1 MATVVFYA
9 RFWRYNSYQNAWGDA
24 IVLYVDG
31 NAYTAAQVGSGVS
44 FNWPVGSQHSV
55 SWVGAVYYDE
65 SSYISG
71 TDARYE
77 WTYSSGIFSYQSG
90 TLTVPSDGGTV
101 TAYYRRVLYVITGV
115 SPSGAGS
122 VSPGTGW
129 YLEGTAFTATASSG
143 YQFSNWIVR
152 RGFGSETQSTY
163 NPYYMYEPG
172 YLTATFT
179 TMLPVTFQVYDYE
192 GYPISGASCY
202 IYRASDN
209 ALVWSGTTNSQGSAS
224 TSVPPGTYHVAV
236 LQTTNNL
243 GYTVYL
249 IDFDGSSNPVK
260 ANVYISSPKT
270 FFAMYETPI
279 SYMSAEA
286 RLDPIFTVV
295 TVEGQIRSV
304 HGTGVAGASILAE
317 FYYTV
322 ADQPWM
328 PPVIIYDSE
337 TTTTTGGGRFSV
349 SNYPEAL
356 GDPLNLV
363 YLVDIHLRITNAPRG
378 YRDCVSPIG
387 LVLRR

>member
-9 RFWRYNSYQNAWGDA
+9 RFWRYNSYQNAWGNA

-44 FNWPVGSQHSV
+44 FNWPVGSLHSV

-77 WTYSSGIFSYQSG
+77 WGYSSGIFGYQSG

-115 SPSGAGS
+115 NPSGAGS
-122 VSPGTGW
+122 VSLDTGW
-129 YLEGTAFTATASSG
+129 YLEGTAFTAIASSG

-152 RGFGSETQSTY
+152 RGFESETQSTY

-179 TMLPVTFQVYDYE
+179 TMLPVTFRVYDYE

-249 IDFDGSSNPVK
+249 INFDGSSNPVK

-270 FFAMYETPI
+270 FFVMYETPVSNI
-279 SYMSAEA
+279 RAQTYVN
-286 RLDPIFTVV
+286 PILPVILM
-295 TVEGQIRSV
+295 VEGQIRSV
-304 HGTGVAGASILAE
+304 HGTGVSGVSVKATFCYIIAVYPANP
-317 FYYTV
+317 
-322 ADQPWM
+322 A
-328 PPVIIYDSE
+328 IIYDSK
-337 TTTTTGGGRFSV
+337 TTTTTEGGQFSL
-349 SNYPEAL
+349 SNYVTFLYEVVLEVTSVPQ
-356 GDPLNLV
+356 
-363 YLVDIHLRITNAPRG
+363 G
-378 YRDCVSPIG
+378 YRNYISAVRLIP
-387 LVLRR
+387 